1 MVAIAEH
8 RAVLPIELVAVI
20 VGSTWTLVAVLW
32 VVISRWENTGVT
44 EARRRELERQRAEG
58 SSSIVTPWYLG
69 VLVILAGL
77 PVLFVIDG
85 LIHGLGILYSPTLSF
100 FAGPSIVLQVVGM
113 VLAVV
118 GLAILLGVGR
128 KLAVNV
134 YRLAADERK
143 LMATGVHR
151 FIRHPF
157 YLQFI
162 LIPISSLLVSLNYLS
177 LLLLAYTML
186 WEPKPITAWMREE
199 EDALRRRYGPEAEA
213 YLARTGRILPRVRKS
228 G

>member
-1 MVAIAEH
+1 M
-8 RAVLPIELVAVI
+8 LSIELVATI
-20 VGSTWTLVAVLW
+20 VGSTWLLVGAFW
-32 VVISRWENTGVT
+32 AVISRWENTHVT
-44 EARRRELERQRAEG
+44 DARRRELERERAER
-58 SSSIVTPWYLG
+58 SSPSVTRWMIG
-69 VLVILAGL
+69 VLLVLVGL
-77 PVLFVIDG
+77 PVLYLVDG
-85 LIHGLGILYSPTLSF
+85 LIHPLGILYSPTLSF
-100 FAGPSIVLQVVGM
+100 FAGPSLVLQVVGI

-118 GLAILLGVGR
+118 GLAILLGIGR

-151 FIRHPF
+151 YVRHPF

-186 WEPKPITAWMREE
+186 WEPTPITAWMRRE
-199 EDALRRRYGPEAEA
+199 EDALRHRYGPDAEA
-213 YLARTGRILPRVRKS
+213 YLARTGRIFPRLRRPS
-228 G
+228 A

>member
-1 MVAIAEH
+1 M
-8 RAVLPIELVAVI
+8 I
-20 VGSTWTLVAVLW
+20 VGSTWALVAVFW
-32 VVISRWENTGVT
+32 AVILRWEKTDVT
-44 EARRRELERQRAEG
+44 DARRRELERERTEAPALG
-58 SSSIVTPWYLG
+58 SRVWPIAM
-69 VLVILAGL
+69 LVILTGV

-85 LIHGLGILYSPTLSF
+85 LVYRLGIIYSPTLSF
-100 FAGPSIVLQVVGM
+100 LAGPDIVLQVVGV

-134 YRLAADERK
+134 YRLAADERR
-143 LMATGVHR
+143 LMDTGVHR
-151 FIRHPF
+151 YVRHPF

-162 LIPISSLLVSLNYLS
+162 LLPISSFLVSLNYLS

-199 EDALRRRYGPEAEA
+199 EDGLRRRYGPEGEA
-213 YLARTGRILPRVRKS
+213 YLARTGRIIPRLRRPPR
-228 G
+228 